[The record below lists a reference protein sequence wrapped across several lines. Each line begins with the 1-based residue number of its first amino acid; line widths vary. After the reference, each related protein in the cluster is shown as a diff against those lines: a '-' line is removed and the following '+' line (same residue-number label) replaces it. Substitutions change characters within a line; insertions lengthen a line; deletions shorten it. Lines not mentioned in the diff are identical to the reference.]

1 MTKKKGKNEFGKI
14 FLFPSGYLQ
23 KIHSNTRMHR
33 FVFRAF
39 RFLFFG
45 LLAFDL
51 FLDGMNPRD
60 PSTFLVSKVPL
71 LFEGGLD
78 WVPSPKLLARVQMVG
93 FLAALVASLGSD
105 RRYKH
110 AAIVTAVMY
119 NFAYFANAA
128 DRYQHHALLA
138 ELLILLPWVNEHDW
152 VHQLIVVTVG
162 IVYFWTAVAKLTDG
176 GLFLSG
182 AFLRTTA
189 PRREVYDLVHTV
201 ASLVSFDDDALWSV
215 AALGVVAVELIL
227 AGLFLGRRAPYLAIA
242 LGVPL
247 HLGFEFVAKLSIGRF
262 SWYCITLY
270 LLILPDFHAKKE

>member
-1 MTKKKGKNEFGKI
+1 
-14 FLFPSGYLQ
+14 
-23 KIHSNTRMHR
+23 MHR
-33 FVFRAF
+33 LVFRAF
-39 RFLFFG
+39 RFFFFG

-60 PSTFLVSKVPL
+60 PSTFLVSKVPI
-71 LFEGGLD
+71 LFENGLD
-78 WVPSPKLLARVQMVG
+78 FVPSPKLLARVQLVG
-93 FLAALVASLGSD
+93 CVAALIASVGAD
-105 RRYKH
+105 RWYKH
-110 AAIVTAVMY
+110 VAIITSVMY
-119 NFAYFANAA
+119 NFAYFGNAA

-152 VHQLIVVTVG
+152 VRQLVAVTFG

-189 PRREVYDLVHTV
+189 PRREVYDLVHTI
-201 ASLVSFDDDALWSV
+201 ASFVHFDDDALWSM
-215 AALGVVAVELIL
+215 AALGVVGVELIL
-227 AGLFLGRRAPYLAIA
+227 AALFLSQRAPYLAIA
-242 LGVPL
+242 LGIPM

-270 LLILPDFHAKKE
+270 LLILPDFHAKK